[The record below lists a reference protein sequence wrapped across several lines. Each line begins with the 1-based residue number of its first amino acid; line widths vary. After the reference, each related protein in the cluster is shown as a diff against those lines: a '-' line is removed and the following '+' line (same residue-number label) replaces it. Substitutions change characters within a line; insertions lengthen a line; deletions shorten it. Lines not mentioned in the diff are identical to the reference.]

1 MLSNFDE
8 KKLSLLRYCW
18 PGSITNEKK
27 PELKTDTKADQFKN
41 TFEIMAALWSGELSV
56 VAGKIVAVFLNHSE
70 KVVGFRVIGSD
81 ESNRADSDIKLTVV
95 SAISLQT
102 TTVVITQKRQGKNV
116 FPTEFDIDFTWMFS
130 QYLSIFDMKI
140 KDHLIFSGDL
150 KTHFQFSTE
159 KMFDGVLNIKY

>member
-8 KKLSLLRYCW
+8 KNLSLLRYCW
-18 PGSITNEKK
+18 PGSMCDEKK
-27 PELKTDTKADQFKN
+27 PELKTDTKADQFKS
-41 TFEIMAALWSGELSV
+41 TFEIMAQLWAKELHV
-56 VAGKIVAVFLNHSE
+56 VAGKIVAVFLNDSE

-81 ESNRADSDIKLTVV
+81 ESNRADLDIKLTVV
-95 SAISLQT
+95 SAISLQAT
-102 TTVVITQKRQGKNV
+102 MVVITQKRQDKNV
-116 FPTEFDIDFTWMFS
+116 FPREFDIDFTWMFS

-159 KMFDGVLNIKY
+159 KMFNGILTIKY